1 MRDKPTYRLR
11 QFGFRHEEFL
21 HVKMGKFGMG
31 IALNM
36 GDPEGHRVY
45 LGAGS
50 FPAIYAGQSGGQ
62 NQQAVLLVRRKAE

>member
-1 MRDKPTYRLR
+1 
-11 QFGFRHEEFL
+11 
-21 HVKMGKFGMG
+21 MGKFGMG